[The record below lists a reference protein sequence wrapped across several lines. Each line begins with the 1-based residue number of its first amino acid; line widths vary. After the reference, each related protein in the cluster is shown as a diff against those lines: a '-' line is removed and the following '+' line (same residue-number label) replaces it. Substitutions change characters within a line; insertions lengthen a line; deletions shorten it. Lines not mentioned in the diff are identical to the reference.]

1 MNKNKLF
8 SSAMLVMLLTAMISV
23 SANAIGRYSS
33 SLTELIPL
41 QVRIYD
47 PTIENTPFI
56 KTPIQ
61 VPEVYIEDHTLMF
74 DESCNGCTLRWF
86 CSKTIV
92 FYLLL
97 SPFNSLYLQSKR
109 SLWKLNDII
118 IACILYH
125 KCQQLKLLNPFL
137 DHQNVGVRQ
146 WAAFAL
152 LTIEQRK
159 AENTLREIMNVFVW
173 AMRVS
178 VVS

>member
-47 PTIENTPFI
+47 PTIENTPFP

-74 DESCNGCTLRWF
+74 DESCNGCTLR
-86 CSKTIV
+86 
-92 FYLLL
+92 
-97 SPFNSLYLQSKR
+97 
-109 SLWKLNDII
+109 
-118 IACILYH
+118 
-125 KCQQLKLLNPFL
+125 
-137 DHQNVGVRQ
+137 
-146 WAAFAL
+146 
-152 LTIEQRK
+152 
-159 AENTLREIMNVFVW
+159 
-173 AMRVS
+173 
-178 VVS
+178 